1 MYCEKYKPFLNK
13 SKETP
18 RNGKI
23 FHAHEL
29 KELPLVIKMPIV
41 PRAKHSLN
49 VNPIKVS
56 VTFSTKNRTKFLKFI
71 WNCKRPIT

>member
-1 MYCEKYKPFLNK
+1 MNE

-29 KELPLVIKMPIV
+29 KELTLVIKMPILPGV
-41 PRAKHSLN
+41 KHSLI
-49 VNPIKVS
+49 VNPIKIS
-56 VTFSTKNRTKFLKFI
+56 VTFFTKIEQNF
-71 WNCKRPIT
+71 